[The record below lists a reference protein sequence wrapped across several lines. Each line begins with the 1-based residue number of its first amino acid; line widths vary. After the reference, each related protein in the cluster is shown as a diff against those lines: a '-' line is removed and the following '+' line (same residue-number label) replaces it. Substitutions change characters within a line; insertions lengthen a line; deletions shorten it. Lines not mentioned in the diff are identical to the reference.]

1 MKNMIKRE
9 KYLSRIR
16 NFYDSDL
23 VKVLVGI
30 RRCGKSVILQSIM
43 EELKQ
48 KTDNIIYLNFE
59 KTTDLVKVSNAV
71 ELVNY
76 VNENKKQGKCY
87 IFLDEIQEVENW
99 PVAVKDLRLDC
110 DNSVFI
116 TGSNSK
122 LLSSEILTLLSGR
135 FVSFRIRPFV
145 YKEILEYCNQI
156 NRKLNPMDYVIWG
169 GFPAR
174 FNIDG
179 TESTKIYLED
189 LESTIVFNDLIKRY
203 KIKKVVSFKKIVSY
217 ILMNNSRVYSSRS
230 IYKNIKAQCENISL
244 NTVIKYLEFLKEA
257 YIIDEIPQYCTK
269 TKKELAYY
277 GKIYNADVCFNSLKV
292 TNNRYDI
299 DHNLENIVYNEL
311 LYMGY
316 TVKLYDNKGKEI
328 DFIATKD
335 NKTYLIQVAY
345 SVVDEKAYQREFG
358 AFADIDNNN
367 KKIIITNDNVDFSTS
382 TVTHIKLEDFLLMAD
397 LG

>member
-1 MKNMIKRE
+1 MIKRE
-9 KYLSRIR
+9 KYISQIR

-23 VKVLVGI
+23 VKVIVGI

-43 EELKQ
+43 EEIKE

-59 KTTDLVKVSNAV
+59 KTVDLMKASNAI
-71 ELVNY
+71 ELVEY
-76 VNENKKQGKCY
+76 IEKNKKIGKCY
-87 IFLDEIQEVENW
+87 IFLDEIQEVDNW
-99 PVAVKDLRLDC
+99 QLAVKDLRL
-110 DNSVFI
+110 NSNHSIFI

-156 NRKLNPMDYVIWG
+156 NKNMTPMDYVIWG

-174 FNIDG
+174 FNIVDN
-179 TESTKIYLED
+179 ESTKLYLED
-189 LESTIVFNDLIKRY
+189 LENTIVFNDLIKRY
-203 KIKKVVSFKKIVSY
+203 KIKKVVAFKKIVSY

-230 IYKNIKAQCENISL
+230 IHKNIKTQCEDISL
-244 NTVIKYLEFLKEA
+244 NTVIKYLEYLKDA

-269 TKKELAYY
+269 AKKELSYY

-292 TNNRYDI
+292 NSNRFDI

-316 TVKLYDNKGKEI
+316 SVKLYDNNGKEI
-328 DFIATKD
+328 DFVAIKN

-345 SVVDEKAYQREFG
+345 SVVDEKAYNREFG
-358 AFADIDNNN
+358 AFADIDNTNQ
-367 KKIIITNDNVDFSTS
+367 KIIITTDNIDFSTS
-382 TVTHIKLEDFLLMAD
+382 TVKHIKFEEFLKLQE
-397 LG
+397 L

>member
-1 MKNMIKRE
+1 MITRE
-9 KYLSRIR
+9 KYISKIR

-23 VKVLVGI
+23 VKVIVGI

-43 EELKQ
+43 EEIRE

-59 KTTDLVKVSNAV
+59 KTTDLMKVSNSI
-71 ELVNY
+71 ELVEY
-76 VNENKKQGKCY
+76 VSDKRKKGKCY

-99 PVAVKDLRLDC
+99 QNAIKDLRLDSN
-110 DNSVFI
+110 NSVFI

-135 FVSFRIRPFV
+135 FVSFRIRPFT

-156 NRKLNPMDYVIWG
+156 NRNITPMDYIIWG

-174 FNIDG
+174 FNIDDI
-179 TESTKIYLED
+179 ESTKLYLND
-189 LESTIVFNDLIKRY
+189 LENTIVFNDLIKRY

-217 ILMNNSRVYSSRS
+217 ILMNNSRVYSARS
-230 IYKNIKAQCENISL
+230 IHKNIKTQCENISL
-244 NTVIKYLEFLKEA
+244 NTVIKYLDYLKEA
-257 YIIDEIPQYCTK
+257 YIIDEISQYSTK
-269 TKKELAYY
+269 AKKELAYY

-292 TNNRYDI
+292 NNNRYDI

-316 TVKLYDNKGKEI
+316 SVKLYGNGGKEI
-328 DFIATKD
+328 DFIATKN
-335 NKTYLIQVAY
+335 NKTFLIQVAY
-345 SVVDEKAYQREFG
+345 SVVDSKAYDREFG
-358 AFADIDNNN
+358 AFSDIDNTNQ
-367 KKIIITNDNVDFSTS
+367 KIIITTDNIDLSTS
-382 TVTHIKLEDFLLMAD
+382 TVKHIKLDDFLLMEE
-397 LG
+397 L